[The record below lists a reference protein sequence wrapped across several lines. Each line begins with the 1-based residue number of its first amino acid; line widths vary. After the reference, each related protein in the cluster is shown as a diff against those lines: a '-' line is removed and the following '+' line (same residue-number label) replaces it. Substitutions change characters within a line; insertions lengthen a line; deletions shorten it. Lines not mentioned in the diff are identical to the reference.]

1 MCSSDLLPIPQNELL
16 ETAVMKIL
24 IIIAGFLLSLGSSGW
39 FIRTY
44 YGRDAEYRQALEAER
59 SLSEEKAELAK
70 KLAKDLK
77 TIEQSN
83 SLESIRTRME
93 YLRQQLSRLDEERRD
108 ILNSEEELRLL
119 EERLKDLKSQLS
131 E

>member
-1 MCSSDLLPIPQNELL
+1 
-16 ETAVMKIL
+16 MKIL

-119 EERLKDLKSQLS
+119 EERLKDLNSQLS

>member
-1 MCSSDLLPIPQNELL
+1 
-16 ETAVMKIL
+16 MKIL
-24 IIIAGFLLSLGSSGW
+24 ITIAGSLLSLGSSGW

>member
-1 MCSSDLLPIPQNELL
+1 
-16 ETAVMKIL
+16 MKIL

-119 EERLKDLKSQLS
+119 EERPKDLKSQLS

>member
-1 MCSSDLLPIPQNELL
+1 
-16 ETAVMKIL
+16 MKIL

-70 KLAKDLK
+70 KLDKDLK

>member
-1 MCSSDLLPIPQNELL
+1 
-16 ETAVMKIL
+16 MKIL

-44 YGRDAEYRQALEAER
+44 YGRDAEYRQAL
-59 SLSEEKAELAK
+59 EEKAELAK

>member
-1 MCSSDLLPIPQNELL
+1 
-16 ETAVMKIL
+16 MKIL

-131 E
+131 

>member
-1 MCSSDLLPIPQNELL
+1 
-16 ETAVMKIL
+16 MKIL

-93 YLRQQLSRLDEERRD
+93 YLRQQLSRIDEERRD

>member
-1 MCSSDLLPIPQNELL
+1 
-16 ETAVMKIL
+16 MKIL

-39 FIRTY
+39 CIRTY
-44 YGRDAEYRQALEAER
+44 YGRDVEYRQALEAER

>member
-1 MCSSDLLPIPQNELL
+1 
-16 ETAVMKIL
+16 MKIL

-44 YGRDAEYRQALEAER
+44 YGRDAEYRQSLEAER

>member
-1 MCSSDLLPIPQNELL
+1 
-16 ETAVMKIL
+16 MKIL

-44 YGRDAEYRQALEAER
+44 YGRDVEYRQALEAER

-93 YLRQQLSRLDEERRD
+93 YLRQQLSRLFDLWHSMPQVPFSLISSGFSSRFNSSTISFRRP
-108 ILNSEEELRLL
+108 
-119 EERLKDLKSQLS
+119 
-131 E
+131 

>member
-1 MCSSDLLPIPQNELL
+1 
-16 ETAVMKIL
+16 MKIL

-108 ILNSEEELRLL
+108 ILNSEEDLRLL

>member
-1 MCSSDLLPIPQNELL
+1 
-16 ETAVMKIL
+16 MKIL

-119 EERLKDLKSQLS
+119 EERLKDLKCQLS

>member
-1 MCSSDLLPIPQNELL
+1 
-16 ETAVMKIL
+16 MKIL
-24 IIIAGFLLSLGSSGW
+24 IIIAGFLLSLGSTGW

-59 SLSEEKAELAK
+59 SLSEEKAELTK
-70 KLAKDLK
+70 KLAKDLQA
-77 TIEQSN
+77 IEQSN

-108 ILNSEEELRLL
+108 ILNSEEQLRLL
-119 EERLKDLKSQLS
+119 KERQKNLESQLS

>member
-1 MCSSDLLPIPQNELL
+1 
-16 ETAVMKIL
+16 MKIL

-119 EERLKDLKSQLS
+119 EERLKDLESQLS

>member
-1 MCSSDLLPIPQNELL
+1 
-16 ETAVMKIL
+16 MKFL

>member
-1 MCSSDLLPIPQNELL
+1 
-16 ETAVMKIL
+16 MKIL

>member
-1 MCSSDLLPIPQNELL
+1 
-16 ETAVMKIL
+16 MKIL

-59 SLSEEKAELAK
+59 GLSEEKAELAK

>member
-1 MCSSDLLPIPQNELL
+1 
-16 ETAVMKIL
+16 MKIL

-70 KLAKDLK
+70 KLAKELK

>member
-1 MCSSDLLPIPQNELL
+1 
-16 ETAVMKIL
+16 MKIL

-44 YGRDAEYRQALEAER
+44 YGRDVEYRQALEAER
-59 SLSEEKAELAK
+59 SLSEEKSEQAK
-70 KLAKDLK
+70 NLAKDLK

>member
-1 MCSSDLLPIPQNELL
+1 M
-16 ETAVMKIL
+16 
-24 IIIAGFLLSLGSSGW
+24 AGMPN
-39 FIRTY
+39 T
-44 YGRDAEYRQALEAER
+44 GRPWRQKGAYLR
-59 SLSEEKAELAK
+59 KKPNWQK

>member
-1 MCSSDLLPIPQNELL
+1 
-16 ETAVMKIL
+16 MKIL

-39 FIRTY
+39 FIPTS
-44 YGRDAEYRQALEAER
+44 YGRHAEYRQALEAER

>member
-1 MCSSDLLPIPQNELL
+1 
-16 ETAVMKIL
+16 MKIL

-44 YGRDAEYRQALEAER
+44 YGRDVEYRQALEAER

-93 YLRQQLSRLDEERRD
+93 YLRQQLSRDRKSTR
-108 ILNSEEELRLL
+108 LNSSHKHRS
-119 EERLKDLKSQLS
+119 RMPSS
-131 E
+131 A